1 MARRTLNAET
11 TVKSLNLILILS
23 LGMSFAARAQAP
35 APMDPEQQKKALE
48 LLHRTILSRER
59 QAAGIGAS
67 LTNQLA
73 NDPSLT
79 EMEQQYLAGKISAK
93 QFQKFLQDHKIEMNQ
108 VPPAADTHARALQV
122 LRQMNGPAP
131 AAPAPA
137 AAKVAP
143 ATAKVAPAAT
153 EPPVNSGFPD
163 VEAKMDELIRLKE
176 ARDKAATNSTASPTP
191 KTKRERMD
199 QLLRQ
204 LIQGKISDADYK
216 TQREKLLAEPE

>member
-1 MARRTLNAET
+1 MAWRTLNAET
-11 TVKSLNLILILS
+11 TVKSLNLILILG

-48 LLHRTILSRER
+48 LLHKTILSRER

-67 LTNQLA
+67 LTNRPV

-79 EMEQQYLAGKISAK
+79 EMEQQYLAGKITAK

-108 VPPAADTHARALQV
+108 VPPALDTHARALQV
-122 LRQMNGPAP
+122 LRQMNGSAPAASAPVSAKAVPAP
-131 AAPAPA
+131 A
-137 AAKVAP
+137 KG
-143 ATAKVAPAAT
+143 TPAAT

-176 ARDKAATNSTASPTP
+176 ARDRASTNTTATATP

-216 TQREKLLAEPE
+216 AQREKLMAEPD